1 MALTLVIVLAGAAL
15 LTWALFWLLARGP
28 GSLRA
33 EYTRDVDGALAR
45 IAPDGGIIADADL
58 AHLPAPVRRY
68 LQVAG
73 AVGRPRVQNFRARMR
88 GRIRNGPAAPWI
100 PLAAEQYNF
109 VGEPARFFYL
119 NGSMMMIPVLGY
131 HRYAGASATMTIK
144 AAALFRVA
152 AAAGAEATQSETVT
166 LFNDMCVMAPGT
178 LIDPAITWEA
188 VDARTARATFTNAGF
203 SIRAELAFNEAGEL
217 MNFWSDDRYQLA
229 PDGGM
234 RKLRWSTPLKNYRT
248 RKDFHLASAGEGR
261 WFDPA
266 GEYAYI
272 ELTIDDVE
280 YNVRSRS

>member
-1 MALTLVIVLAGAAL
+1 MTFAIVLAGAAL
-15 LTWALFWLLARGP
+15 LIWAVFGFLARGP

-33 EYTRDVDGALAR
+33 EYTRDVNRALAR
-45 IAPDGGIIADADL
+45 TAPPAGIITEADL

-68 LQVAG
+68 LEVAG
-73 AVGRPRVQNFRARMR
+73 AVGRPRVHNFRVRMH
-88 GRIRNGPAAPWI
+88 GRIRSGPEGPWI
-100 PLAAEQYNF
+100 PLSAEQYNF

-131 HRYAGASATMTIK
+131 HRYAGGAAAMTIK

-152 AAAGAEATQSETVT
+152 EAAGWETTQSETVT

-178 LIDPAITWEA
+178 LIDRRITWEG

-203 SIRAELAFNEAGEL
+203 SIRAELSFNEAGEL
-217 MNFWSDDRYQLA
+217 TNFWSDDRYQLT
-229 PDGGM
+229 PDGSL
-234 RKLRWSTPLKNYRT
+234 RKLRWSTPLKDYRT

-261 WFDPA
+261 WLDTA

-280 YNVRSRS
+280 YNVRSRA